1 MLAVSEAVH
10 PGAGAVL
17 ELPRPLLVLRHA
29 VPVILESVVA
39 PLAAYYCAY
48 MLFDF
53 RGALLG
59 ALAWSYSI
67 VIRHV
72 VRRERVSTLM
82 LLGTALL
89 TMRTIVAF
97 VTGSAFLYFIQP
109 TAMAFLASLL
119 LVVSALAGRPFTQR
133 FTADFCPLSPE
144 FLMRPLTRR
153 FFVNVSFLWAAIML
167 LNGVVVLTL
176 LLEVSG
182 KSFALER
189 SAITVSLTAVAV
201 FISIAWFTR
210 TMRRDGLVVRFGPV
224 ARQLSP
230 Q

>member
-1 MLAVSEAVH
+1 
-10 PGAGAVL
+10 
-17 ELPRPLLVLRHA
+17 
-29 VPVILESVVA
+29 
-39 PLAAYYCAY
+39 

-67 VIRHV
+67 VVRHLL
-72 VRRERVSTLM
+72 RRERVSTLM

-210 TMRRDGLVVRFGPV
+210 TMRRDGLVVRFGPG
-224 ARQLSP
+224 AAQLSP
-230 Q
+230 R